1 MFYID
6 NDYKCHTSDPN
17 GEYRAVEKDLFK
29 GKCETF
35 IEGHRYLP
43 PNESWTREDGKVFN
57 NEMISPWKPFDELDA
72 AQREYEREILADAE
86 NALAILLGGVT

>member
-6 NDYKCHTSDPN
+6 KDYKCHTSDPN
-17 GEYRAVEKDLFK
+17 EEYRVIELDLFK

-43 PNESWTREDGKVFN
+43 PGESWTREDGVVFHG
-57 NEMISPWKPFDELDA
+57 EMISPWKDYDELDDV
-72 AQREYEREILADAE
+72 QREYEKQKLAESTEALIVLGV
-86 NALAILLGGVT
+86 NA